1 MSCGHTEVHAR
12 NLLPYVKKLSV
23 LGEGEVTGLDEE
35 FMVSVLVCWCV
46 REGGREGGKK
56 EEKRREEVRKEEAQ
70 KDEEGGRG
78 GRGGGR

>member
-1 MSCGHTEVHAR
+1 MHAR

-46 REGGREGGKK
+46 REGGREGRG
-56 EEKRREEVRKEEAQ
+56 R
-70 KDEEGGRG
+70 EGGREERREG
-78 GRGGGR
+78 KGGSKKGRGTEG